1 MILVIT
7 CIELKSPWK
16 FFQLSFHAMRI
27 VNQIKA
33 SQCVAMKK
41 HGFYKKHY
49 TMSLWR
55 NKDAV
60 NQFARNGDHLA
71 AMQKTGSLAKGV
83 RTFVIEANEFPKWSK
98 AKSILKQKGKLLRY
112 D

>member
-7 CIELKSPWK
+7 CIQLKTPWR
-16 FFQLSFHAMRI
+16 FFLLSIHAMRI
-27 VNQIKA
+27 VNQIRG

-41 HGFYKKHY
+41 LGFYKKHY

-55 NKDAV
+55 NRDEMTL
-60 NQFARNGDHLA
+60 FARNGSHLA
-71 AMQKTGSLAKGV
+71 ATKKTASMAKEV
-83 RTFVIEANEFPKWSK
+83 RTFVMEADEFPKWSE